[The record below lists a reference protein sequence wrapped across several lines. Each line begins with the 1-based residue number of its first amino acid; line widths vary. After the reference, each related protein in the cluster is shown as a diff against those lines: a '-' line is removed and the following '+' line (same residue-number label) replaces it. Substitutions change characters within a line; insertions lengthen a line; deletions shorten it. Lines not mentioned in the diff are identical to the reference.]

1 MEQDAIKLQIR
12 DWLSRRV
19 AKAGVRDVIGLPI
32 AIGSD
37 IGDAREENQDRAVIL
52 RAQVSTNKFFL
63 VGVLCDGMG
72 GMAEGAKCADLAVAS
87 FISSCIR
94 NRKMNVK
101 ERLFQAV
108 QLANQDIYQ
117 EFNGEGGATLSAFI
131 LDSDANFEAINVG
144 DSRIYVS
151 DNLEL
156 RQISV
161 DDTIAGQLNQQESS
175 PQLSNKLL
183 QFVGI
188 GKDIEPH
195 LLDMP
200 NPNTITR
207 MLVTSDGVHYLN
219 ENTFKSMSI
228 QTASSLELSKRLI
241 HVAKWC
247 GGQDN
252 STVITLSD
260 LSSILSSHEN
270 FKTGTVQLWD
280 AYGDVQFIGIEKSQ
294 PADPPPSPIAEDNLN
309 ESCKDD
315 ANVEAV
321 DNGTTSEKAHV
332 KPPVKRKR
340 KTKSKKVETDDTPKK
355 KPQLRIDFNDQ

>member
-19 AKAGVRDVIGLPI
+19 PKVGVRDVMGLPV
-32 AIGSD
+32 AIGTD
-37 IGDAREENQDRAVIL
+37 IGNVREENQDRAVIL

-72 GMAEGAKCADLAVAS
+72 GMAEGANCAALAVAS

-94 NRKMNVK
+94 NRKIQVK
-101 ERLFQAV
+101 ERLFHAV
-108 QLANQDIYQ
+108 ESANSDVYQ
-117 EFNGEGGATLSAFI
+117 EFNGKGGATLSAFI
-131 LDSDANFEAINVG
+131 LDSDGNFEAINVG

-151 DNLEL
+151 DNHEV
-156 RQISV
+156 RQVSV
-161 DDTIAGQLNQQESS
+161 DDTIAGQLNQQEPTS
-175 PQLSNKLL
+175 QLSNRLL

-200 NPNTITR
+200 APNTIAK

-219 ENTFKSMSI
+219 EHTLNAMLV
-228 QTASSLELSKRLI
+228 QNASPLELSKRLI

-247 GGQDN
+247 GGHDN

-260 LSSILSSHEN
+260 LFSILSASEN
-270 FKTGTVQLWD
+270 VKTGTVQLWD
-280 AYGDVQFIGIEKSQ
+280 AYGDVQFIGIEKNQS
-294 PADPPPSPIAEDNLN
+294 
-309 ESCKDD
+309 
-315 ANVEAV
+315 VEAHSPVVNIEKVEPDERESGV
-321 DNGTTSEKAHV
+321 DLVNDDNTSEEEQSKA
-332 KPPVKRKR
+332 PVKRRRKR
-340 KTKSKKVETDDTPKK
+340 KKPDTKAAPKK
-355 KPQLRIDFNDQ
+355 KPQLRIDFDD

>member
-1 MEQDAIKLQIR
+1 MEQDTIKLQIR
-12 DWLSRRV
+12 DWLSR
-19 AKAGVRDVIGLPI
+19 GVPKVGARDVIGLPV

-37 IGDAREENQDRAVIL
+37 IGNVREENQDRAVIL
-52 RAQVSTNKFFL
+52 RAQVSSNKFFL

-72 GMAEGAKCADLAVAS
+72 GMAEGANCAALAVAS

-94 NRKMNVK
+94 NRKIQVK

-108 QLANQDIYQ
+108 ELANRDVYQ
-117 EFNGEGGATLSAFI
+117 EFNGKGGATLSAFI
-131 LDSDANFEAINVG
+131 LDSDGSFEAINVG

-151 DNLEL
+151 DNHEM

-161 DDTIAGQLNQQESS
+161 DDTIAGQLNQQEPTS
-175 PQLSNKLL
+175 QLSNKLL

-188 GKDIEPH
+188 GSDIEPH

-200 NPNTITR
+200 DPHTISK

-219 ENTFKSMSI
+219 DNTLKSMLV
-228 QTASSLELSKRLI
+228 QNASPLELSKRFI

-247 GGQDN
+247 GGHDN

-260 LSSILSSHEN
+260 LSSILSSSGN
-270 FKTGTVQLWD
+270 VKTGTVQLWD

-294 PADPPPSPIAEDNLN
+294 PAEIPSPIANDKLDKPDENN
-309 ESCKDD
+309 TD
-315 ANVEAV
+315 AELVNDSV
-321 DNGTTSEKAHV
+321 TPEKVCV
-332 KPPVKRKR
+332 KTPVKRKR
-340 KTKSKKVETDDTPKK
+340 KNKKAETDNTPKK
-355 KPQLRIDFNDQ
+355 KPQLRIDFND